1 MNNAQLTAPQEA
13 LAFILGGNSTVT
25 VVSGKTGARYTF
37 KVRMAENKELYFVSL
52 LTGADNEGDFSYM
65 GIMSKQQVGSRNDG
79 STMMTFRT
87 TAKSKLTEE
96 STPVKAFR
104 YVTNALLYQQQMPAN
119 VEVWHEGKCGRCG
132 RKLTVPTSI
141 SSGFGPECI
150 QKVGLAA

>member
-65 GIMSKQQVGSRNDG
+65 GIIPTNNMEFRLTKKSAMNDD
-79 STMMTFRT
+79 SV
-87 TAKSKLTEE
+87 
-96 STPVKAFR
+96 PVKAFR
-104 YVTNALLYQQQMPAN
+104 YVTNALKALQMPAN
-119 VEVWHEGKCGRCG
+119 VEIWHEGKCGRCG
-132 RKLTVPTSI
+132 RKLTVPASI

-150 QKVGLAA
+150 QKVGVAA